1 MYMTKDFEYFNDE
14 WNETYIENSNT
25 NLPRMERSIENS
37 ATTEE

>member
-14 WNETYIENSNT
+14 WNETYIENSNP